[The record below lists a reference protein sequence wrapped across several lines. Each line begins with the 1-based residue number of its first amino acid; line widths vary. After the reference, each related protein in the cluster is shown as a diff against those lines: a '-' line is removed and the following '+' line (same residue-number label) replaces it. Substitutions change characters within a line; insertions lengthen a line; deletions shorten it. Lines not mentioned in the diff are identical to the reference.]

1 MNESMGGT
9 DGGIVV
15 GSPQASHPM
24 MGLLESPEYGYQP
37 LRQGEI
43 RKGVIVQIT
52 PNEILVDLGLKSE
65 GIVTSRDLERVP
77 ADFLASLQVGDE
89 VPVYVVNP
97 EDRYGNVI
105 LSLSRAQ
112 LAKDWERAR
121 ELYES
126 QEIFPGLVSS
136 YNKGGVIVHI
146 GSVRGFVPASQ
157 LDPARYRFNRDTR
170 ETPWAE
176 LVGQTLQL
184 KVIEIDPERN
194 RLILSERAAI
204 REWRKAQ
211 KERLLNELQEGE
223 VRTGQVISLA
233 DFGAFVDLGGA
244 DGLIHLSELSWKRV
258 NHPREVLELGQEVEV
273 YVLNV
278 DRENKRIGLS
288 LKRLQPDPWTLI
300 AEQYQVGQ
308 LVEGVITKL
317 VKFGA
322 FARIKGEEEIEG
334 LIHISEL
341 SDDHVT
347 HPQEVVHE
355 GQEVI
360 MRIIRIDTERR
371 RMGLSLKRVADP
383 RYADQDWQAEL
394 EAARQ
399 EATQEVEEETSG
411 SEEEQT
417 DESGSEQTLE
427 V

>member
-9 DGGIVV
+9 DGSLAV
-15 GSPQASHPM
+15 GSLKASHPM

-77 ADFLASLQVGDE
+77 ADYLASLRVGDE

-105 LSLSRAQ
+105 LSISRAQ

-157 LDPARYRFNRDTR
+157 LDPARYRFNRDAG
-170 ETPWAE
+170 ETPWSE

-223 VRTGQVISLA
+223 VRAGRVISLA

-273 YVLNV
+273 YVLSV

-300 AEQYQVGQ
+300 AEHYQVGQ

-383 RYADQDWQAEL
+383 QYADQDWRAEL
-394 EAARQ
+394 EAAQQ
-399 EATQEVEEETSG
+399 EAAQEVEEKASE
-411 SEEEQT
+411 SEETE
-417 DESGSEQTLE
+417 ESGSEQMLE
-427 V
+427 A